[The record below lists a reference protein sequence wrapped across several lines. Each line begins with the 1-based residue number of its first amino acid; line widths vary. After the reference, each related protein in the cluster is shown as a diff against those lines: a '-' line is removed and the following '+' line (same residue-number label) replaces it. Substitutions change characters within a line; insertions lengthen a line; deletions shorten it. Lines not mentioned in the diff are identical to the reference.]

1 MQRGVTAGGHIE
13 NATATNVENSN
24 IGLQINFATRLH
36 ILFTF
41 RKAYITYSIEP
52 AAISR
57 RFSTGK
63 TPVELATIFNRLNG
77 NAKSGIHTLS

>member
-1 MQRGVTAGGHIE
+1 MLK
-13 NATATNVENSN
+13 NSN
-24 IGLQINFATRLH
+24 IDSQINFATRLH

-52 AAISR
+52 AAIFR

-63 TPVELATIFNRLNG
+63 TFWN
-77 NAKSGIHTLS
+77 